1 MWLTTSIDKA
11 LKGNFIALGNF
22 DGIHLGHQR
31 VLQPILEK
39 TSPIA
44 SDSPPLISPVPKSE
58 KQPLATVVTFNPHP
72 REFFSGQKQKLLTP
86 LDEKVKLLKSLGVEQ
101 LVLLPFDREL
111 AALSPQ
117 EFVEKILSQ
126 QLQAQRI
133 SVGEDFRFGSQ
144 RKGTAADLRQ
154 IGNGFGIE
162 VFIISEQT
170 CLKDNSRDNSSE
182 KQVRISS
189 SLIRQA
195 LHEGNLDTAKRMLG
209 RSYSLM
215 GKVVTGK
222 KLGRTLG
229 FPTANLE
236 LPSAKF
242 LPRYGVYSVTVELE
256 TEENQTLVEGVMN
269 LGTRPTVDGK
279 NPTVEVHLLDWS
291 GDLYDRIISIN
302 LEKFLRS
309 ERKFSSLEELKTQIT
324 ADCEA
329 SREFFARAVPINFTR
344 TLE

>member
-1 MWLTTSIDKA
+1 MWVTTSLDNA
-11 LKGNFIALGNF
+11 LKDNFLALGNF

-39 TSPIA
+39 TGQ
-44 SDSPPLISPVPKSE
+44 ISSE

-72 REFFSGQKQKLLTP
+72 REFFSGQPQKLLTP
-86 LDEKVKLLKSLGVEQ
+86 LEEKVALLHSLGVQQ

-111 AALSPQ
+111 ASLSPQ
-117 EFVEKILSQ
+117 DFVEKILFQ
-126 QLQAQRI
+126 QLEAKRI
-133 SVGEDFRFGSQ
+133 SVGEDFCFGS
-144 RKGTAADLRQ
+144 RRRGKAEDLKRL
-154 IGNGFGIE
+154 GNGFGME
-162 VFIISEQT
+162 VFIVSEQT
-170 CLKDNSRDNSSE
+170 CLTDNPRE
-182 KQVRISS
+182 PEMRISS

-195 LHEGNLDTAKRMLG
+195 LEEGNIDMAKKMLG
-209 RSYSLM
+209 RSYSLT
-215 GKVVTGK
+215 GKVVTGQ

-256 TEENQTLVEGVMN
+256 SQTLVQGVMN

-279 NPTVEVHLLDWS
+279 KPTVEVHLLDWS
-291 GDLYDRIISIN
+291 GELYGQILN
-302 LEKFLRS
+302 VYLEKFLRP
-309 ERKFSSLEELKTQIT
+309 ERRFPSLEDLKNQIT

-329 SREFFARAVPINFTR
+329 SREFFRQAVSINN
-344 TLE
+344 